1 MKPVVIARA
10 ALVTGAVLLSI
21 APACGQDRD
30 VQVKR
35 GEQAFVSQGCYGCHL
50 VGKFGTPIGPD
61 LSRVGAKYSA
71 SYLTRWLRD
80 PQAVRPAAHM
90 PNLELSAEEIL
101 ALAAYL
107 ASLQ

>member
-21 APACGQDRD
+21 APAWGQDRD

-61 LSRVGAKYSA
+61 LS
-71 SYLTRWLRD
+71 
-80 PQAVRPAAHM
+80 
-90 PNLELSAEEIL
+90 
-101 ALAAYL
+101 LAAYL